1 MVGSAGVEPA
11 FWDYVTLQ
19 PIALALCVTPDMVRV
34 LGVEP
39 SISRVQ
45 GGHHTPQSNS
55 DNMVRIGS
63 AALPASES
71 QTQRSANMSYILI
84 YGSSDRIRTCND

>member
-1 MVGSAGVEPA
+1 
-11 FWDYVTLQ
+11 
-19 PIALALCVTPDMVRV
+19 MVRS

-45 GGHHTPQSNS
+45 GGHHTPQSAS

-84 YGSSDRIRTCND
+84 YGSSDWTRTSNPAINSRMLCQLSYGGPSGVRVVTTRWRIEL